1 MDLGTISSRY
11 ARALFSLAKEKN
23 EETRVY
29 DDIKMLK
36 QSFLLVPELKE
47 TLQNPIVS
55 AADKEK
61 LLIHAGGIE
70 VCELYR
76 RFIHMVLSHKRESC
90 LPFITYIFIYL
101 YRKEKKI
108 TRIRFSAATPIQENT
123 QKHLIEKLQQ
133 ETGNI
138 IEFSGEVKPELIGG
152 FCLQIGN
159 YRLDASYTSQL
170 KHIREQLLQRK

>member
-11 ARALFSLAKEKN
+11 ARALFSLAMEKK

-29 DDIKMLK
+29 DDMKMLK
-36 QSFLLVPELKE
+36 ESFLLFPELKE

-55 AADKEK
+55 VADKEK
-61 LLIHAGGIE
+61 LLINAGGIE
-70 VCELYR
+70 VCDFYK
-76 RFIHMVLSHKRESC
+76 RFIRMVLNHKRESC
-90 LPFITYIFIYL
+90 LPFMTYIYIYL

-108 TRIRFSAATPIQENT
+108 TRIRFSSASPIQEST
-123 QKHLIEKLQQ
+123 QKHLIERLHQ
-133 ETGNI
+133 ETGDT

-159 YRLDASYTSQL
+159 YRLDASYASQL

>member
-29 DDIKMLK
+29 DDMKMLK

-61 LLIHAGGIE
+61 LLIHAGGI
-70 VCELYR
+70 
-76 RFIHMVLSHKRESC
+76 
-90 LPFITYIFIYL
+90 
-101 YRKEKKI
+101 RKSI
-108 TRIRFSAATPIQENT
+108 
-123 QKHLIEKLQQ
+123 
-133 ETGNI
+133 
-138 IEFSGEVKPELIGG
+138 
-152 FCLQIGN
+152 
-159 YRLDASYTSQL
+159 
-170 KHIREQLLQRK
+170 

>member
-11 ARALFSLAKEKN
+11 ARALFSLAMEKK

-29 DDIKMLK
+29 DDMKMLK
-36 QSFLLVPELKE
+36 ESFLLFPELKE

-55 AADKEK
+55 VADKEK
-61 LLIHAGGIE
+61 LLI
-70 VCELYR
+70 VCDLYR
-76 RFIHMVLSHKRESC
+76 KFIHMVLSHKRESC
-90 LPFITYIFIYL
+90 LPLIVYFFIYL

-159 YRLDASYTSQL
+159 YRLDASYASQL